1 MGSLSGLGCIRVIR
15 RRRRS
20 VKRLHRSFI
29 AAVSVSVLSDG
40 LRPIRSAHGRFRSGG
55 LCPNAIAPQMAFP
68 SQRLF
73 LVFSFNP
80 CPNAALCIDRI
91 DHGFHTKKITAL
103 WSRVWPEYLVPRIS
117 CPAGRRVLAA
127 ANLTPQD
134 FVQ

>member
-1 MGSLSGLGCIRVIR
+1 IRVVR
-15 RRRRS
+15 CRRRS
-20 VKRLHRSFI
+20 VKRRHPSLI

-40 LRPIRSAHGRFRSGG
+40 LRPIRSAHGGFRSGG
-55 LCPNAIAPQMAFP
+55 LCPNANA
-68 SQRLF
+68 SQVALPGERLF
-73 LVFSFNP
+73 LVFSFDP
-80 CPNAALCIDRI
+80 CPNAALWIDRI
-91 DHGFHTKKITAL
+91 DFGSQGKKITAL